1 MWRRLRSCPG
11 QTVVGAAAVLYSG
24 RLYPC
29 GRGCGRG
36 VRGVRAVCWLI
47 AFAGRSPICC
57 VVCRSGPYFRSERH
71 LCGQCLCRIVRLRD
85 RGGLEPVG
93 KSCGVCRLAFVADAR
108 GVLSRVVGRN
118 PLCEGGRRTCCGA
131 SCRAYPYAGAAGVC
145 CAAGLVRQ
153 GALRFSAANVRNER
167 RATKKSGSKEP
178 LRIDEGACA
187 YSSTNFACT
196 LYCSLMVLK
205 SSDSSSSPLPAS
217 AVSIA
222 FMLRI
227 TTALL

>member
-1 MWRRLRSCPG
+1 MSGADGCWGGCGFVLGPVISLRQRVRSGRAGCSGRLLAHSFCRPFADLPRRVSLRAVFP
-11 QTVVGAAAVLYSG
+11 VGAALVRAMLMPHRLAARSG
-24 RLYPC
+24 RIGLC
-29 GRGCGRG
+29 RRA
-36 VRGVRAVCWLI
+36 VRGVPAGIRRRCAGSAV
-47 AFAGRSPICC
+47 AGRRPQPVVRRGLADPLRC
-57 VVCRSGPYFRSERH
+57 VLPCVSVCRCCGGVLCGRPRAARGSAVQCGKRSERVP
-71 LCGQCLCRIVRLRD
+71 G
-85 RGGLEPVG
+85 
-93 KSCGVCRLAFVADAR
+93 
-108 GVLSRVVGRN
+108 
-118 PLCEGGRRTCCGA
+118 
-131 SCRAYPYAGAAGVC
+131 
-145 CAAGLVRQ
+145 
-153 GALRFSAANVRNER
+153 NE
-167 RATKKSGSKEP
+167 KSGSKEP

>member
-1 MWRRLRSCPG
+1 MSGADGCWGGCGFVLGPVISLRQRVRAGCSGLLLAHSFCRPFADLLRRVPLRAVFPA
-11 QTVVGAAAVLYSG
+11 GAARTALVRAMLMPYRSAARSG
-24 RLYPC
+24 RIGPC
-29 GRGCGRG
+29 RQVVRGAPAG
-36 VRGVRAVCWLI
+36 VRRRCAGSAV
-47 AFAGRSPICC
+47 AGRRPQPVVRRGLADPLRC
-57 VVCRSGPYFRSERH
+57 VLPCVSVCR
-71 LCGQCLCRIVRLRD
+71 
-85 RGGLEPVG
+85 
-93 KSCGVCRLAFVADAR
+93 
-108 GVLSRVVGRN
+108 
-118 PLCEGGRRTCCGA
+118 CCGA
-131 SCRAYPYAGAAGVC
+131 C
-145 CAAGLVRQ
+145 CAAGLVWQ
-153 GALRFSAANVRNER
+153 GALRSGAASVRNEC

-187 YSSTNFACT
+187 YSNTNFACT